1 MAKGD
6 VARKYYVQHPLFSVS
21 MMMALVIGDKLL
33 AWLDD
38 QPAGDYDETE

>member
-1 MAKGD
+1 MREKSLM
-6 VARKYYVQHPLFSVS
+6 QQPLFSLS
-21 MMMALVIGDKLL
+21 MMIALVIGDKLL